1 LVVEFA
7 AVVGSGPRGR
17 TQQIQIKGDNTR
29 EVSREHHSYKSQPRY
44 FWAPPVAFSAGNN
57 THRYSFTTDSVSTI
71 KSEPKSYWERLKLL
85 LN

>member
-29 EVSREHHSYKSQPRY
+29 EVSREQHSHKSQPRY
-44 FWAPPVAFSAGNN
+44 FWAPPVAFLLEITPTGNPSLLIAYLLLKAS
-57 THRYSFTTDSVSTI
+57 R
-71 KSEPKSYWERLKLL
+71 KLL
-85 LN
+85 ESDETVAV